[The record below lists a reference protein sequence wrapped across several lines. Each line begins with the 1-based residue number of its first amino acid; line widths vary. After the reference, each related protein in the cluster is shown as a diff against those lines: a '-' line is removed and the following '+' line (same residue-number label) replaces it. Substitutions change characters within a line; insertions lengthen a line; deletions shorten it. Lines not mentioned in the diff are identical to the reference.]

1 MENINDK
8 ELLEA
13 LSDINNV
20 RIMNKVCSKYRQTIP
35 YDELER
41 CKLISLW
48 QALKAFDPEGGR
60 KFTSFLYNRIDW
72 ECKKQIYQIL
82 KKYSK

>member
-20 RIMNKVCSKYRQTIP
+20 RIMNKVCSKYRQF
-35 YDELER
+35 LMM
-41 CKLISLW
+41 SLKD
-48 QALKAFDPEGGR
+48 A
-60 KFTSFLYNRIDW
+60 N
-72 ECKKQIYQIL
+72 
-82 KKYSK
+82 